1 MTTSPV
7 LELSDVSVRRGEKL
21 ILGPLNFQI
30 TQGERWVILGPNGAG
45 KSTLL
50 QILATKIFPTHGTVS
65 VLGKQMGRV
74 DLFELRT
81 RIGICGAP
89 IAEDI
94 PGDEKVKDVVLTAA
108 YAILGRWN
116 EDYDLWD
123 ESRAIAL
130 LTTFGV
136 RELGDRLYGSLSEG
150 EKKRTQIARAL
161 MADPELLLLDEP
173 AGGLDVGGREDLL
186 RRFANFA
193 AASAPDSDSL
203 IAISGFFANTLN
215 N

>member
-7 LELSDVSVRRGEKL
+7 LELSDVSVRRGEKI

-30 TQGERWVILGPNGAG
+30 AQGERWVILGPNGAG

-116 EDYDLWD
+116 EDYDLWIRLRKQNKLFFNFD
-123 ESRAIAL
+123 EILIEHRIH
-130 LTTFGV
+130 
-136 RELGDRLYGSLSEG
+136 
-150 EKKRTQIARAL
+150 K
-161 MADPELLLLDEP
+161 
-173 AGGLDVGGREDLL
+173 
-186 RRFANFA
+186 N
-193 AASAPDSDSL
+193 SAFNSKNNTNKVNT
-203 IAISGFFANTLN
+203 IANTIR
-215 N
+215 

>member
-7 LELSDVSVRRGEKL
+7 LELSDVSVRRGEKI

-30 TQGERWVILGPNGAG
+30 AQGERWVILGPNGAG

-150 EKKRTQIARAL
+150 EKKRTQMNQL
-161 MADPELLLLDEP
+161 
-173 AGGLDVGGREDLL
+173 ED
-186 RRFANFA
+186 
-193 AASAPDSDSL
+193 
-203 IAISGFFANTLN
+203 
-215 N
+215 